1 MGPLA
6 GPILFSGRVGI
17 DFVAA
22 RPKDR
27 PWAICAIEINLRK
40 TGTTHPYCVLR
51 NLAPGKYDPDAG
63 VLPASRNF
71 TSHPTI
77 WWRKTGHESPKPK

>member
-63 VLPASRNF
+63 VYMDTNPRSRSDRR
-71 TSHPTI
+71 TQ
-77 WWRKTGHESPKPK
+77 ESRYLV